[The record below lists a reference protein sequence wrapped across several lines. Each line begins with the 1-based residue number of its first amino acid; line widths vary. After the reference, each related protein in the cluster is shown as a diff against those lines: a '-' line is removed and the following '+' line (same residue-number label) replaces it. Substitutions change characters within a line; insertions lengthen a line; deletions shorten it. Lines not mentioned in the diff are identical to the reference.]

1 MNIETFK
8 SFKNSSNVLILSE
21 QINNLI
27 SLLSV
32 GNKKISKNY
41 NKGGNQLLKNPKMQV
56 LKDKIENKVNLV
68 LNKLS
73 ETNLHNLLYEFIE
86 SMNKLS
92 MNDYLEIQKAFYIKM
107 QTDIS
112 FVNIYLEFFKII
124 SNIYK
129 EVYNY
134 NSDFFYKIIEI
145 KFLIDYTEDILE
157 LPDNLLFLN
166 DYNEETKRVNNL
178 IIIKKMIKN
187 SMFLPII
194 QTDIN
199 KKIVDQNKYFADIY
213 YWFQNDKLSTE
224 LKDQIK
230 NKITNN
236 SLPLREKVLLDNLLG
251 LTKISVNN
259 LPPFENSSKSP
270 FSPVS
275 IIAPKNK
282 TIIKNSTIEIDTLKL
297 ETENILEEYLNLDEI
312 DDMKNFIE
320 DRCKDAW
327 SKNKFCQYIFD
338 KYFEISIESSTK
350 ILELIKLLI
359 KKQILYKSNLSRG
372 ILLIYNNWNDV
383 SLDYNN
389 PNKKMKELL
398 TCLKNM
404 GITKYLESLLKT
416 YKIEYEI

>member
-320 DRCKDAW
+320 DRCKDA
-327 SKNKFCQYIFD
+327 
-338 KYFEISIESSTK
+338 
-350 ILELIKLLI
+350 
-359 KKQILYKSNLSRG
+359 
-372 ILLIYNNWNDV
+372 
-383 SLDYNN
+383 
-389 PNKKMKELL
+389 
-398 TCLKNM
+398 
-404 GITKYLESLLKT
+404 
-416 YKIEYEI
+416 